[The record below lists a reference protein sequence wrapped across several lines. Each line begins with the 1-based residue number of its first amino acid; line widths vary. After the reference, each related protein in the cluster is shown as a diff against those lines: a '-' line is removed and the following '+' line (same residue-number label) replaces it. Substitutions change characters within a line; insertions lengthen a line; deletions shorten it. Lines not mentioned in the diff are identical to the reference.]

1 VAVDSTRAVLAK
13 IALGVSLVVWPTAA
27 CVPGEPVIPESVHE
41 FVSSDDRMRT
51 YDLAW
56 QEIRS
61 LNDHVARGITGGLA
75 EDSLVVI
82 ARMHRLETGS
92 PGRLRDRLTAGILES
107 LLAEAQELDD
117 ASNEAALRQ
126 AGLDL
131 QTSFDDG
138 DFGAAK
144 ESGLV
149 VFALATHLYS
159 PR

>member
-1 VAVDSTRAVLAK
+1 
-13 IALGVSLVVWPTAA
+13 
-27 CVPGEPVIPESVHE
+27 
-41 FVSSDDRMRT
+41 
-51 YDLAW
+51 
-56 QEIRS
+56 
-61 LNDHVARGITGGLA
+61 
-75 EDSLVVI
+75 
-82 ARMHRLETGS
+82 MHRLETGS

>member
-1 VAVDSTRAVLAK
+1 VAVNRTRAVLAK
-13 IALGVSLVVWPTAA
+13 IALGVSLVIAPTAA
-27 CVPGEPVIPESVHE
+27 CVSGEPLIPESVHE
-41 FVSSDDRMRT
+41 FVASDDRMRT

-56 QEIRS
+56 QEIRA
-61 LNDHVARGITGGLA
+61 LNDHVARGITDGLA
-75 EDSLVVI
+75 TDSLVVI

-92 PGRLRDRLTAGILES
+92 PGRLRDRATAGTLES
-107 LLAEAQELDD
+107 LLVKAQEIDD
-117 ASNEAALRQ
+117 VANVVALRQ

-131 QTSFDDG
+131 QTSFDNG

-144 ESGLV
+144 QSGLV